1 MSGGSTNPASPAT
14 TSAIAR
20 VALLTLILAT
30 HAVVADESPLVQQA
44 SGRPAV
50 KPEPLDLSIG
60 HISRYMDPAVLATPV
75 PDVVEEI
82 VVRGQRPEPL
92 PEHRVVPQALGAIV
106 YGVMN
111 PLQVWRILVPDPN
124 YEVPDKTED
133 DVREPPGAFRA
144 RISEPGAVYD

>member
-1 MSGGSTNPASPAT
+1 
-14 TSAIAR
+14 
-20 VALLTLILAT
+20 
-30 HAVVADESPLVQQA
+30 
-44 SGRPAV
+44 
-50 KPEPLDLSIG
+50 
-60 HISRYMDPAVLATPV
+60 MDPAVLATPV
-75 PDVVEEI
+75 PEVVEEI

-92 PEHRVVPQALGAIV
+92 PEHRVVPRALGAIM